1 MKAKAQAEARARADA
16 AASFQREA
24 LTAARAEEAAKATAA
39 VLAARREVAQT
50 VRQLL
55 DISNRMMFLGDIQSG
70 CSGAGSERCRGCA
83 RGGRSAPA

>member
-55 DISNRMMFLGDIQSG
+55 DISHVVLGRHSIRMLW
-70 CSGAGSERCRGCA
+70 CRV
-83 RGGRSAPA
+83 